1 MPVILFV
8 FFGCANL
15 LRRFFLCTT
24 VQPLLLFYLNFRN
37 IWAEPFSAMF
47 FFVIFFTY
55 FMLFGRPFFSF
66 VFFYSLALFFYKSFF
81 FRRARLKMQNF
92 LPAFT
97 RSRVIT
103 YDTDLRWFRLV
114 ARTSVSPRAT
124 CKSLAYLSPT
134 RKVRGSWF
142 QGLAMFGGKES
153 PPSPSCGIRKS
164 TRLVFPVLKS
174 SLSVALVRRL
184 RLDPYLGRQPTA
196 NRHTTHMCHHTGNC
210 VWV

>member
-81 FRRARLKMQNF
+81 FFEEQDLRCKIFCQPSHVLELLLMTLTSADSDWLHEPPSHPELRANLQLTFHQRAKSVDPDSKGWPCLGERNLHH
-92 LPAFT
+92 LPA
-97 RSRVIT
+97 VE
-103 YDTDLRWFRLV
+103 YG
-114 ARTSVSPRAT
+114 
-124 CKSLAYLSPT
+124 SLPAWCFL
-134 RKVRGSWF
+134 
-142 QGLAMFGGKES
+142 
-153 PPSPSCGIRKS
+153 C
-164 TRLVFPVLKS
+164 
-174 SLSVALVRRL
+174 
-184 RLDPYLGRQPTA
+184 
-196 NRHTTHMCHHTGNC
+196 
-210 VWV
+210 